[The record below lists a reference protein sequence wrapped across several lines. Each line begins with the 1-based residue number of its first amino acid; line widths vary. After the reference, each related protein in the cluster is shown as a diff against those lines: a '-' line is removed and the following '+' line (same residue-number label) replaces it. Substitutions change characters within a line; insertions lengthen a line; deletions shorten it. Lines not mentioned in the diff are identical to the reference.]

1 MDLKEELIAMFRT
14 FVIIW
19 LVSMLAFYTFDH
31 NTVEVQTDEPIK
43 IDFVFVAATPRPRP
57 PLHKSLDAIKVD
69 DIETQVGVPSKFA
82 RLAPIPGLS
91 MMVSEL

>member
-1 MDLKEELIAMFRT
+1 MFRT

-31 NTVEVQTDEPIK
+31 NTVEVHTDEPIK
-43 IDFVFVAATPRPRP
+43 IDFVFVAPTPRPRL
-57 PLHKSLDAIKVD
+57 PLHKSLDAIKVGD
-69 DIETQVGVPSKFA
+69 VETQVGAPSKFS